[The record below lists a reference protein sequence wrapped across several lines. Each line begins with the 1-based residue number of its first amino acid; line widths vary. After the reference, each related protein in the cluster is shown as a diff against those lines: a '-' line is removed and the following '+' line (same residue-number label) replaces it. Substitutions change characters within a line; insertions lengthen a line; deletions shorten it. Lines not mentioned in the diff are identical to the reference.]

1 MCKLPTFILAG
12 ICCLWLMP
20 TAQGE
25 MTGVEK
31 LAAARTQFR
40 VCAAPDNLPFSNRD
54 GEGFDNKI
62 AQLLAAAEGKP
73 LVYAWWPL
81 RRGFI
86 SNTLNRWECDVVIGV
101 PTGYEL
107 AATTRPYYCSTYVGV
122 QRAGE
127 PPALAGSEPGA
138 AKRIGVMVQTPPL
151 DLLLRHH
158 VDPRVYLPIDP
169 DGQTDPA
176 RIVDDVAAGRIDA
189 AFVWGPLAGYFASRE
204 PTKLSVSPLTA
215 PTDSDIRLSFPISV
229 GVRHGDRARLDDL
242 NALIDAHRTEI
253 NSILRNYGVP
263 LVDDPAQCAP
273 PQHAAEGPAASLLTP
288 ALEVA
293 PTSGVPR
300 IERIVEKT
308 EQPSQKSE
316 TQTITCNGAVTLS
329 EVQKLAAAAPPSSAA
344 PPYRVRDGNKVDA
357 KTYEGWI
364 RFSAFCQQCHGM
376 GGVGSAL
383 APDLAQALK
392 TLDEHQFRTIVS
404 CGLKGNLGI
413 GVMPAWQDNPN
424 IDPYLDD
431 LWAYLKARADG
442 ALGPGRP
449 EKLQSA
455 SSLH

>member
-1 MCKLPTFILAG
+1 MTMCKLPTFILAG
-12 ICCLWLMP
+12 ICCLWFMP

-107 AATTRPYYCSTYVGV
+107 TATTRPYYCSTYVDV

-127 PPALAGSEPGA
+127 PAKAGSEPRPA
-138 AKRIGVMVQTPPL
+138 ERVGVMVQTPPL

-158 VDPRVYLPIDP
+158 VDPRVYLPIDA
-169 DGQTDPA
+169 DGQTDPG

-189 AFVWGPLAGYFASRE
+189 AFVWGPTAGYFATRE
-204 PTKLSVSPLTA
+204 PTKLSLSPLTA
-215 PTDSDIRLSFPISV
+215 PTDRDIRLTFPISL

-242 NALIDAHRTEI
+242 NALIDSHRTEI
-253 NSILRNYGVP
+253 NSILTNYGVP
-263 LVDDPAQCAP
+263 LVDDAAQCAP
-273 PQHAAEGPAASLLTP
+273 PQHAAERPAASLLTP
-288 ALEVA
+288 ALELA
-293 PTSGVPR
+293 PTSGLPR
-300 IERIVEKT
+300 IERIAEKT

-316 TQTITCNGAVTLS
+316 TQKITCKGPVTLP
-329 EVQKLAAAAPPSSAA
+329 EVQKLASPAASSATRL
-344 PPYRVRDGNKVDA
+344 YRVTDGNKVDG

-364 RFSAFCQQCHGM
+364 RFAAFCQQCHGT
-376 GGVGSAL
+376 GGVGSAI

-392 TLDEHQFRTIVS
+392 TLDEYQFRTIVS
-404 CGLKGNLGI
+404 CGLTGNLGT
-413 GVMPAWQDNPN
+413 GVMPSWRDNPN

-449 EKLQSA
+449 EKLESA
-455 SSLH
+455 SSLN